1 MPESLGALEQAIALA
16 VKTNRPVTNARL
28 EVEKSDRQID
38 VARTYRLPSFHFNI
52 FEGEFPG
59 PVNFVYP
66 AGAWGVYPATGP
78 IPATNETITSPRHP
92 FSLIDGSVTQPLSQL
107 PKIRLAVRI
116 RETERDEAR
125 EKLAAARL
133 AVVADVR
140 KLYYGILQTRS
151 AIESNES
158 SLRTLREL
166 DRVTSENVAHQVVL
180 KSEALEVKAR
190 LAKAE
195 YESAALLHDLAAEK
209 EQLNDLMGR
218 DARTDFSVH
227 ALPEPSFAP
236 ADLAQVREHAL
247 AERPEIREARL
258 RIVEAEQDRALKRAE
273 YIPEVNLKAQY
284 FSPFGVATLPKNIG
298 AVGVQL
304 DWDVFD
310 WGRKKQE
317 LAVKDIVIQ
326 QAKNALETTQSQVLI
341 EVESR
346 YRKVEE
352 TRRMLQVVETAQAA
366 ARERVRIANDRYQGE
381 AALLKDLLEAQAAE
395 SETDYQRQQALSA
408 YLSAQADF
416 ERAGAAH

>member
-1 MPESLGALEQAIALA
+1 
-16 VKTNRPVTNARL
+16 
-28 EVEKSDRQID
+28 
-38 VARTYRLPSFHFNI
+38 
-52 FEGEFPG
+52 
-59 PVNFVYP
+59 
-66 AGAWGVYPATGP
+66 
-78 IPATNETITSPRHP
+78 
-92 FSLIDGSVTQPLSQL
+92 
-107 PKIRLAVRI
+107 
-116 RETERDEAR
+116 
-125 EKLAAARL
+125 
-133 AVVADVR
+133 
-140 KLYYGILQTRS
+140 
-151 AIESNES
+151 
-158 SLRTLREL
+158 
-166 DRVTSENVAHQVVL
+166 
-180 KSEALEVKAR
+180 
-190 LAKAE
+190 
-195 YESAALLHDLAAEK
+195 
-209 EQLNDLMGR
+209 
-218 DARTDFSVH
+218 
-227 ALPEPSFAP
+227 
-236 ADLAQVREHAL
+236 
-247 AERPEIREARL
+247 
-258 RIVEAEQDRALKRAE
+258 LKRAE

-395 SETDYQRQQALSA
+395 SETDYQRQRALSA